1 MIILEKIAEYANTE
15 AGGFQKF
22 LILFLIGFFII
33 FAGIIILI
41 VGAVLYGSETVNFGA
56 IIFIG
61 PVPIVVGAGP
71 EATWMILFSVI
82 LAVLS
87 ITMFI
92 IFRRG
97 IGKAGT

>member
-1 MIILEKIAEYANTE
+1 MIILEKIAKHANTE

-41 VGAVLYGSETVNFGA
+41 VGAVLYGSEMINFGT

-61 PVPIVVGAGP
+61 PIPIVVGTGP

-87 ITMFI
+87 IIMFI
-92 IFRRG
+92 IFRKG
-97 IGKAGT
+97 IGR

>member
-1 MIILEKIAEYANTE
+1 MIILEKTAKYANTD
-15 AGGFQKF
+15 ADGFQKF
-22 LILFLIGFFII
+22 VILFLIGFLII

-41 VGAVLYGSETVNFGA
+41 VGAVLYGSEAINFGT

-61 PVPIVVGAGP
+61 PFPIVVGAGP
-71 EATWMILFSVI
+71 EATWIILFSVI

-87 ITMFI
+87 IIMFT

-97 IGKAGT
+97 IRKTNT

>member
-1 MIILEKIAEYANTE
+1 MIILEKIVKYANTD
-15 AGGFQKF
+15 ADGFQKS
-22 LILFLIGFFII
+22 LILFFIGFLII

-61 PVPIVVGAGP
+61 PVPIIVGAGP

-87 ITMFI
+87 IIMFI

-97 IGKAGT
+97 IGKAST